1 LGGNDGMVQVVIVV
15 EEKKNAEKAYFF
27 FEKLFRLDCGRIVF
41 RVFEAEGKNQGKLQK
56 KISELCFTVILSQVV
71 EHTYILAK

>member
-1 LGGNDGMVQVVIVV
+1 MGGNDGMVQVVIVV

-41 RVFEAEGKNQGKLQK
+41 RVF
-56 KISELCFTVILSQVV
+56 
-71 EHTYILAK
+71 

>member
-1 LGGNDGMVQVVIVV
+1 MGGNDGMVQVVIVV

-41 RVFEAEGKNQGKLQK
+41 RVFWGGGEESRKITKKNIWAVFYSNFEPGRWAYIH
-56 KISELCFTVILSQVV
+56 IS
-71 EHTYILAK
+71 

>member
-27 FEKLFRLDCGRIVF
+27 S
-41 RVFEAEGKNQGKLQK
+41 KN
-56 KISELCFTVILSQVV
+56 FFD
-71 EHTYILAK
+71 

>member
-27 FEKLFRLDCGRIVF
+27 RKTFSIRLWQDSF
-41 RVFEAEGKNQGKLQK
+41 
-56 KISELCFTVILSQVV
+56 
-71 EHTYILAK
+71 